1 MEFYDI
7 VQRLQLIYGMRIILI
22 SCGSFYISI
31 GADAIVLNKELG
43 LKLNCAKKGVCKV
56 GVPKS
61 SLDKYIERMDKIGY
75 SYIILDYNKELKK
88 IIKISE
94 RQGKSI
100 EETSCNNDC
109 ENCSR
114 RIYTVETEYE
124 KALKEYLKE
133 EFGENFV

>member
-1 MEFYDI
+1 ME
-7 VQRLQLIYGMRIILI
+7 QRLQLIYGMRIILI

-61 SLDKYIERMDKIGY
+61 SINKYIEKLDVLGY
-75 SYIILDYNKELKK
+75 SYIILDYDKEINKLS
-88 IIKISE
+88 KISE
-94 RQGKSI
+94 KHGKNI
-100 EETSCNNDC
+100 EETSFSNDC
-109 ENCSR
+109 EKCNR
-114 RIYTVETEYE
+114 RIYTLETEYE

-133 EFGENFV
+133 EFGGNFVW